1 MIYTLIIVL
10 IVALDRYSKLLAVE
24 YLKGIETY
32 PLIKDIFHLTY
43 RENTGAA
50 FSILSEHT
58 KLLAALSV
66 TMAFGL
72 IVYVFWLKKRERFTL
87 AHLGLLFIIGGAI
100 GNGIDRIVYGYVV
113 DYFDFTLIN
122 FAVFNVA
129 DSFVNV
135 GVALY
140 AIDLIFFEA
149 KRNKK
154 QAEPVNSKE

>member
-1 MIYTLIIVL
+1 MIYTLIIVC
-10 IVALDRYSKLLAVE
+10 IVALDRYSKLLAVQH
-24 YLKGIETY
+24 LKEIETY
-32 PLIKDIFHLTY
+32 PLIQDVFHLTY

-58 KLLAALSV
+58 SLLAFMSI
-66 TMAFGL
+66 TMALGL
-72 IVYVFWLKKRERFTL
+72 IIYVFWLKKRERFTL

-100 GNGIDRIVYGYVV
+100 GNGIDRIFYGFVV
-113 DYFDFTLIN
+113 DYFDLRLIN

-135 GVALY
+135 GVVLY

-154 QAEPVNSKE
+154 QATPVSSKE